1 MDDLIVNP
9 EDLLK
14 LSASSGY
21 ASYLLNLLSTCTLS
35 HREVREI
42 ESSILDGEIKMDE
55 IDSLVDY
62 LKDAQVD
69 RIDAGHPYSM
79 KYIHEKLKKMGL

>member
-1 MDDLIVNP
+1 MTNEEVS
-9 EDLLK
+9 EW

-35 HREVREI
+35 HREIRQI
-42 ESSILDGEIKMDE
+42 ESSILDGEIKMDQ
-55 IDSLVDY
+55 IDDLVAY

-69 RIDAGHPYSM
+69 RIDAGHPYNM
-79 KYIHEKLKKMGL
+79 KTIHDKLKKMGL